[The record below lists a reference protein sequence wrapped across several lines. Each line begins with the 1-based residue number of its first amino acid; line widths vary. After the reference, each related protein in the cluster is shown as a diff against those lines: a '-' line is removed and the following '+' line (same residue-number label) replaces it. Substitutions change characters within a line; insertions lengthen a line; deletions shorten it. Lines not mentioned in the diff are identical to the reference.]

1 MCIRDRISKRL
12 KKALEMLEA
21 GKSYSIAEA
30 AELLGKFPKAKFD
43 ESVEIAFR
51 MTIDPRKTDQMIRGT
66 VRLPH
71 GSGKEVKVLVFAKEG
86 EAADAAKEA
95 GAEYVGFDEYIEK
108 VTSGWTDFDVAVATP
123 EAMTEVRK
131 LGRVLGPRGLMPNPK
146 TGTVTDDTAKAVKEV
161 KAGRVEYKLDKGANI
176 QVLAGKASFSS
187 EQIIGNIKTII
198 DEVIKAK
205 PSAAKGRYI
214 DNCVLSSSMS
224 PGIPLDLRE
233 VLKLSLI
240 HI

>member
-1 MCIRDRISKRL
+1 MPKKISKRL

-43 ESVEIAFR
+43 ESVEIAFK

-86 EAADAAKEA
+86 EAANAAKEA

-123 EAMTEVRK
+123 EAMAEVRK

-187 EQIIGNIKTII
+187 DQILENIKTII
-198 DEVIKAK
+198 DEIIKAK

-233 VLKLSLI
+233 VLKGL
-240 HI
+240 

>member
-1 MCIRDRISKRL
+1 MPKKISKRL

-86 EAADAAKEA
+86 ESADAAKEA
-95 GAEYVGFDEYIEK
+95 GAEYVGFEEYIEK

-233 VLKLSLI
+233 VLKGL
-240 HI
+240 

>member
-1 MCIRDRISKRL
+1 MPKNISKRL

-86 EAADAAKEA
+86 ESADAAKEA

-233 VLKLSLI
+233 VLKGL
-240 HI
+240 

>member
-1 MCIRDRISKRL
+1 MV
-12 KKALEMLEA
+12 EP
-21 GKSYSIAEA
+21 GKSYSVDEA

-43 ESVEIAFR
+43 ESIEIAFK

-86 EAADAAKEA
+86 EAATAAKDA
-95 GAEYVGFDEYIEK
+95 GAEFVGFEEYIEK
-108 VTSGWTDFDVAVATP
+108 VISGWTGFDVAVATP
-123 EAMTEVRK
+123 EAMAEVRK

-146 TGTVTDDTAKAVKEV
+146 TGTVTDDTAKAVQEV

-176 QVLAGKASFSS
+176 QVLAGKVSFSAD
-187 EQIIGNIKTII
+187 QIGDNANTII
-198 DEVIKAK
+198 DEIIKAK

-214 DNCVLSSSMS
+214 ENCVLSSTMS
-224 PGIPLDLRE
+224 PGIPLDLKGI
-233 VLKLSLI
+233 LKAAA
-240 HI
+240 

>member
-1 MCIRDRISKRL
+1 MPKKISKRL

-43 ESVEIAFR
+43 ESVEIAFK

-233 VLKLSLI
+233 VLKGL
-240 HI
+240 

>member
-1 MCIRDRISKRL
+1 MPKKISKRF

-21 GKSYSIAEA
+21 GKSYSVADA

-86 EAADAAKEA
+86 EAANAAKEA
-95 GAEYVGFDEYIEK
+95 GAEFVGFEEYIEK
-108 VTSGWTDFDVAVATP
+108 VTNGWTDFDIAVATP

-146 TGTVTDDTAKAVKEV
+146 TGTVTDDTAKAVQEV
-161 KAGRVEYKLDKGANI
+161 KAGRVEYKLDKGANV
-176 QVLAGKASFSS
+176 QVLAGKLSFSS
-187 EQIIGNIKTII
+187 DQIVENIRTII
-198 DEVIKAK
+198 DAIIKAK

-233 VLKLSLI
+233 VLKGL
-240 HI
+240 

>member
-1 MCIRDRISKRL
+1 MPKKISKRL

-214 DNCVLSSSMS
+214 DKCVLSSSMS
-224 PGIPLDLRE
+224 PGITLDLRE
-233 VLKLSLI
+233 VLKGL
-240 HI
+240 

>member
-1 MCIRDRISKRL
+1 MPKKISKRL

-214 DNCVLSSSMS
+214 DKCVLSSSMS
-224 PGIPLDLRE
+224 PGITLDLRE
-233 VLKLSLI
+233 ALKGL
-240 HI
+240 

>member
-1 MCIRDRISKRL
+1 MPKKISKRL

-233 VLKLSLI
+233 VLKGL
-240 HI
+240 

>member
-1 MCIRDRISKRL
+1 MYSKRY
-12 KKALEMLEA
+12 KKLPKKTKLLP
-21 GKSYSIAEA
+21 SNSIEKLLAEI
-30 AELLGKFPKAKFD
+30 KKNCTTKFD

-86 EAADAAKEA
+86 EAANAAKEA
-95 GAEYVGFDEYIEK
+95 GAEFVGFEEYIEK
-108 VTSGWTDFDVAVATP
+108 VTSGWTDFDIAVATP

-146 TGTVTDDTAKAVKEV
+146 TGTVTDDTAKAVQEV
-161 KAGRVEYKLDKGANI
+161 KAGRVEYKLDKGANV
-176 QVLAGKASFSS
+176 QVLAGKVSFSS
-187 EQIIGNIKTII
+187 DQIVENIRTII
-198 DEVIKAK
+198 DAIIKAK

-233 VLKLSLI
+233 VLKGL
-240 HI
+240 

>member
-1 MCIRDRISKRL
+1 MPKNISKRL

-95 GAEYVGFDEYIEK
+95 GAEFVGFDEYIEK

-233 VLKLSLI
+233 VLKGL
-240 HI
+240 

>member
-1 MCIRDRISKRL
+1 MPKNISKRL

-233 VLKLSLI
+233 VLKGL
-240 HI
+240 

>member
-1 MCIRDRISKRL
+1 MPKKISKRF

-21 GKSYSIAEA
+21 GKSYSVADA

-86 EAADAAKEA
+86 EAANAAKEA
-95 GAEYVGFDEYIEK
+95 GAEFVGFEEYIEK
-108 VTSGWTDFDVAVATP
+108 VTNGWTDFDIAVATP

-146 TGTVTDDTAKAVKEV
+146 TGTVTDDTAKAVQEV
-161 KAGRVEYKLDKGANI
+161 KAGRVEYKLDKGANV
-176 QVLAGKASFSS
+176 QVLAGKVSFSS
-187 EQIIGNIKTII
+187 DQIIENIRTII
-198 DEVIKAK
+198 DAIIKAK

-233 VLKLSLI
+233 VLKGL
-240 HI
+240 